1 MDEELQK
8 AIIASLGN
16 VSISSPKNPSQKTS
30 KPSYKI
36 DEIPPE
42 LLENDMMNESFYGK
56 QQALWEEFEKNKKR
70 R

>member
-8 AIIASLGN
+8 AIMASLGN
-16 VSISSPKNPSQKTS
+16 VAISSPTHQASKQT

-36 DEIPPE
+36 DEVPPE

-56 QQALWEEFEKNKKR
+56 Q
-70 R
+70 